1 MNKHIITEGTTM
13 AMTSEEAVQKGAKLF
28 ADAEAALTKL
38 ASEMPKVYA
47 AIRDG
52 GNLGGIETMEMTAQT
67 GLVVNDALLSI
78 AAHHQELTKKAQEKG
93 IDLPVIMSGGR

>member
-1 MNKHIITEGTTM
+1 MNEHVKGADM
-13 AMTSEEAVQKGAKLF
+13 AMTTEEAVQKGAKLF

-52 GNLGGIETMEMTAQT
+52 ANLGGIEAMHLTAET
-67 GLVVNDALLSI
+67 GLVVNEALRAI
-78 AAHHQELTKKAQEKG
+78 AEHHQVLTDKAAEKG